1 MPSLACAAVWSSS
14 TNSFSSFTS
23 TNSSLVVMA
32 YALGPAVR
40 KAGVD
45 VERVPRGD
53 GARDGCGGRRAALRG
68 DIPAYRPTDNDRVFR
83 KADEMPGLV
92 TARLP
97 NAADPR

>member
-1 MPSLACAAVWSSS
+1 MAATLWSHGS
-14 TNSFSSFTS
+14 
-23 TNSSLVVMA
+23 
-32 YALGPAVR
+32 ALR

-53 GARDGCGGRRAALRG
+53 GARHGCGGRQAALRG
-68 DIPAYRPTDNDRVFR
+68 DFPACRPTDDDRVFR

-97 NAADPR
+97 NAAEPR

>member
-1 MPSLACAAVWSSS
+1 MAATLWSHES
-14 TNSFSSFTS
+14 
-23 TNSSLVVMA
+23 
-32 YALGPAVR
+32 ALR

-53 GARDGCGGRRAALRG
+53 GARPVAEDVRRRSEA
-68 DIPAYRPTDNDRVFR
+68 ISRPIDLSTTIGVFR

-97 NAADPR
+97 NAAQPR